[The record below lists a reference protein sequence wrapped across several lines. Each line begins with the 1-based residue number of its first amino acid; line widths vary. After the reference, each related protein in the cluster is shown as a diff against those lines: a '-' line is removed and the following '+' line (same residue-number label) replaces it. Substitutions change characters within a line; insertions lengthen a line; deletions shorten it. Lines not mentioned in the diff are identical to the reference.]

1 MCFITKSNYFKKKTY
16 QLVKRVF
23 EKNILKIILYNK

>member
-1 MCFITKSNYFKKKTY
+1 MCFITKSNYFEKTY

-23 EKNILKIILYNK
+23 EKKYIKNYIV